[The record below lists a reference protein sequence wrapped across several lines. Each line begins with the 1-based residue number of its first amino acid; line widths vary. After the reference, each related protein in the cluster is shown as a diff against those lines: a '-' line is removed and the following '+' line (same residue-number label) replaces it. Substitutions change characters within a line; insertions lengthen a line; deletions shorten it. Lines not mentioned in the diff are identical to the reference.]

1 MSLKKTGALVLV
13 YILIA
18 AIFLSAAYWG
28 SVAVSVLAD
37 TIPMERNTVIVID
50 PGHGGEDGGATSSS
64 GVLESNLNLE
74 ISLRLND
81 LLHLLGYDTVMIRT
95 TDKSVYTNGE
105 TIAEKKVSDLK
116 ERVRIANATEKG
128 ILISIH
134 QNHFTDSKYSGAQ
147 VFYNRNDTGQR
158 LAEIMQTN
166 LVQTVN
172 RNSNRKSKKAD
183 GVYLMEHAQIP
194 GVLVECGF
202 LSNTAEDV
210 KLRTPEYQ
218 KKLCCVIGATLSQFL
233 NS

>member
-1 MSLKKTGALVLV
+1 MRKRYLCALF
-13 YILIA
+13 A
-18 AIFLSAAYWG
+18 ALSALF
-28 SVAVSVLAD
+28 VAVAALQTRNNLPTVAD
-37 TIPMERNTVIVID
+37 SRPLILLD
-50 PGHGGEDGGATSSS
+50 AGHGGFDGGTVASDDT
-64 GVLESNLNLE
+64 VEKDINLE
-74 ISLRLND
+74 VTTDLSVVLR
-81 LLHLLGYDTVMIRT
+81 LLGYRVAMTRDTDTALDDDPTKTIR
-95 TDKSVYTNGE
+95 
-105 TIAEKKVSDLK
+105 
-116 ERVRIANATEKG
+116 ERKRADMAARLALYDAASLV
-128 ILISIH
+128 ISIH